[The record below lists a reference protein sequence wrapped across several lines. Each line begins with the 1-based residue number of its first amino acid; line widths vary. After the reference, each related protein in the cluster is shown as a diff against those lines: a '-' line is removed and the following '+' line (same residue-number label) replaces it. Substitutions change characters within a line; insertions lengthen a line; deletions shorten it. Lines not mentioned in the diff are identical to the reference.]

1 MVGSDGEARVS
12 CFSRVFFVAKIKFV
26 GRVQIQIILYLLK
39 LSLPGP
45 APPPPAPLESP
56 KKRKRSVR
64 PQPAVPVL
72 TLEDHLEVFMNKLSM
87 WQLVATLDLSG
98 KLRDTKDERDWM
110 QIFCEDI
117 IEPQYVTCPSANY
130 TKLILG
136 LKSGTRRSCQ
146 TNVPPSD
153 PKSSRSPYQTA
164 LLPPPLNDPPPLKRL
179 TLPKNYPAPYLL
191 PDSIP
196 QHFPRPPAAVTQRS
210 HERLH
215 LFALVHCPYLS
226 SRNEERKNVRGVW
239 ESIRNAC

>member
-1 MVGSDGEARVS
+1 M
-12 CFSRVFFVAKIKFV
+12 V

-72 TLEDHLEVFMNKLSM
+72 TLEDHLEVFMDKLSM

-117 IEPQYVTCPSANY
+117 IEPQYVSCLSANH
-130 TKLILG
+130 TKLTLG
-136 LKSGTRRSCQ
+136 LKSGTRRYCQ
-146 TNVPPSD
+146 SNVPPSD
-153 PKSSRSPYQTA
+153 PRSSHSPYQTA
-164 LLPPPLNDPPPLKRL
+164 LLPPPLNDPPRLKQPIL
-179 TLPKNYPAPYLL
+179 HKNYPAHPLL

-210 HERLH
+210 RERLH
-215 LFALVHCPYLS
+215 SSALVPCPYLS
-226 SRNEERKNVRGVW
+226 SRSEERKNARGVW
-239 ESIRNAC
+239 GSIRNVC

>member
-12 CFSRVFFVAKIKFV
+12 GFSRVFFVVEAKMV

-72 TLEDHLEVFMNKLSM
+72 TLEDHLEVFMDKLSM

-117 IEPQYVTCPSANY
+117 IEPQYVSCPLCKSYQIDSGASNQVHGG
-130 TKLILG
+130 TARPMCHPPIQSLPAALI
-136 LKSGTRRSCQ
+136 RPRF
-146 TNVPPSD
+146 
-153 PKSSRSPYQTA
+153 
-164 LLPPPLNDPPPLKRL
+164 
-179 TLPKNYPAPYLL
+179 
-191 PDSIP
+191 
-196 QHFPRPPAAVTQRS
+196 FPR
-210 HERLH
+210 H
-215 LFALVHCPYLS
+215 
-226 SRNEERKNVRGVW
+226 
-239 ESIRNAC
+239 